1 MHSFL
6 THFPWKRQ
14 RKALRYQN
22 LIPGTKEK
30 TSALYVPKY
39 PVKPGDLNLAMALQ
53 YGMAR
58 GIPQLQEVTKEFTR
72 KVYRPGYNNYT
83 TLVRIGNTDGW
94 VKAVMTLCNPGEGI
108 LAAEWTYP
116 SAMSVVVPFRIK
128 PVSVHMDS
136 QGIRSDKLC
145 SLLLEWDENEHG
157 MPR

>member
-14 RKALRYQN
+14 RKALHYQN

-58 GIPQLQEVTKEFTR
+58 GIPQLQEVTRNSLARYTDQVTTIIRLWFVLGTRMGGSKPWWRFATQEKASWLLSGPTPQRCQWWYLLGSNLFQYIWTVKELEATS
-72 KVYRPGYNNYT
+72 Y
-83 TLVRIGNTDGW
+83 
-94 VKAVMTLCNPGEGI
+94 
-108 LAAEWTYP
+108 
-116 SAMSVVVPFRIK
+116 VPYF
-128 PVSVHMDS
+128 
-136 QGIRSDKLC
+136 
-145 SLLLEWDENEHG
+145 
-157 MPR
+157 